1 MLSESQ
7 IESLSDTLAT
17 LLVAEWKAR
26 HSAHPVG
33 SNPHGDLTMRGNTD
47 AESTAYGPEAQDHDP
62 GPTPTPTAHG
72 SDTVTA
78 NCDAVVQKPV
88 IQFKPRGIR

>member
-7 IESLSDTLAT
+7 IESLATSLAD
-17 LLVAEWKAR
+17 LLVAEWNAR
-26 HSAHPVG
+26 HPVHQVG
-33 SNPHGDLTMRGNTD
+33 SNPQGALTMRDNTD
-47 AESTAYGPEAQDHDP
+47 AESTAYGSESQDHDP
-62 GPTPTPTAHG
+62 GPTPTPKAHG